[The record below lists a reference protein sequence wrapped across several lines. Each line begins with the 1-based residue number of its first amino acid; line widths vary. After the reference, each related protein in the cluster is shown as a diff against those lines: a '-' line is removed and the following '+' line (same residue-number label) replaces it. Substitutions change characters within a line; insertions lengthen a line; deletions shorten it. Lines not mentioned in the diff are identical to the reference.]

1 MDWETG
7 QLLVVPAL
15 TVLFQAFKKIVAV
28 GENNQYIPLA
38 AVVSGV
44 AMTVLWTVAL
54 GVTSS
59 AIIAEA
65 ILRGM
70 VFGAAAVGLYELFK

>member
-15 TVLFQAFKKIVAV
+15 TVLFQALKKIVAV

-38 AVVSGV
+38 AVVSGIL
-44 AMTVLWTVAL
+44 ATVLWTLAL